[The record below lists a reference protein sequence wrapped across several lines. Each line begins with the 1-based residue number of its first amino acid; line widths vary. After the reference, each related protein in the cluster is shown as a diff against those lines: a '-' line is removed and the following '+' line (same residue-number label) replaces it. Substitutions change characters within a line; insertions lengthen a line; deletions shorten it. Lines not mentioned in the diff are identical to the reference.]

1 MSLSLGTRL
10 HEALLSRGETV
21 AVAESLTAGLIAAAL
36 TETAGT
42 SSTFRGGLVV
52 YATDLKARL
61 AGVPESLLDRYG
73 PVSRPVAAALA
84 TGVAERLGADFGLSS
99 TGVAGPTTQGGAPV
113 GTVFIGLTGPTVM
126 GRSDPDV
133 LELSLSGDRAAIRRQ
148 TVAAAMEL
156 LASALKVESA

>member
-1 MSLSLGTRL
+1 MSLPLVARL

-42 SSTFRGGLVV
+42 SNTFRGGLVV

-61 AGVPESLLDRYG
+61 AGVPQSLLDRYG

-84 TGVAERLGADFGLSS
+84 VGAAERLGADFGLSS
-99 TGVAGPTTQGGAPV
+99 TGVAGPSAQGGAPV
-113 GTVFIGLTGPTVM
+113 GTVFVGLTGPAEL
-126 GRSDPDV
+126 GRSEPEV
-133 LELSLSGDRAAIRRQ
+133 QELRLSGDRAAIRHQ
-148 TVAAAMEL
+148 TVDAALGL
-156 LASALKVESA
+156 LASVLMVESA

>member
-1 MSLSLGTRL
+1 VSSPLGARL

-52 YATDLKARL
+52 YATDLKTRL
-61 AGVPESLLDRYG
+61 AGVPKSLLDRYG

-84 TGVAERLGADFGLSS
+84 AGVAERLGADFGLSS

-113 GTVFIGLTGPTVM
+113 GTVFVGLTGPAELS
-126 GRSDPDV
+126 RAEPEV
-133 LELSLSGDRAAIRRQ
+133 LELRLSGDRAAIRRQ
-148 TVAAAMEL
+148 TVNAALEL
-156 LASALKVESA
+156 LASVLKVESA

>member
-1 MSLSLGTRL
+1 MTLSLGARL

-84 TGVAERLGADFGLSS
+84 TGVADRLGADFGLSS
-99 TGVAGPTTQGGAPV
+99 TGVAGPTTQGGVAV
-113 GTVFIGLTGPTVM
+113 GTVFVGLSGPASL
-126 GRSDPDV
+126 GRSDPEV
-133 LELSLSGDRAAIRRQ
+133 LELRLSGDRAGIRHQ
-148 TVAAAMEL
+148 TVNAALEM
-156 LASALKVESA
+156 LASVLKAESA